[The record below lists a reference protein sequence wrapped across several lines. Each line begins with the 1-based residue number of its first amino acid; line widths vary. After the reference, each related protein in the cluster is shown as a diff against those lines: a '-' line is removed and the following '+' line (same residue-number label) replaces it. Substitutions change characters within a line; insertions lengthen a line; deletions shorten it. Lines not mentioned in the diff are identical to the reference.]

1 MWWYIDAVNSLA
13 GGDEQHVPVGVVLDD
28 DQAVAGD
35 GDEGLELGVGG
46 AVLDHHGPGE
56 SAPETGVWREPR
68 PHTQLLLGGE
78 QSWNTGNIIVMDLDR
93 ENGNNITVDVTRISK
108 LCRLLCWFE
117 FIKMKLINKFV

>member
-1 MWWYIDAVNSLA
+1 M
-13 GGDEQHVPVGVVLDD
+13 GVVLDD

-56 SAPETGVWREPR
+56 RAPETGVWREPR

-78 QSWNTGNIIVMDLDR
+78 QS
-93 ENGNNITVDVTRISK
+93 
-108 LCRLLCWFE
+108 
-117 FIKMKLINKFV
+117 